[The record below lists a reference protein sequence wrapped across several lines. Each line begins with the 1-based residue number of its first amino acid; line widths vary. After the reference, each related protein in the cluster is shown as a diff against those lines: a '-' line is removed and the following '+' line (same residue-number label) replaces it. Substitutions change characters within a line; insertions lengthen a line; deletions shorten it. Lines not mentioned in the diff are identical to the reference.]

1 MIVLLKRHYPK
12 HCPDY
17 ESLTIC
23 EALSFT
29 IDVED
34 GSRVIEVQTNIG
46 LNYTQVTKKIR
57 NEGVKDLDC
66 D

>member
-1 MIVLLKRHYPK
+1 MIVLLKRHYLK
-12 HCPDY
+12 HCLDY

-46 LNYTQVTKKIR
+46 LNYTQLTKKL
-57 NEGVKDLDC
+57 EMKELKT
-66 D
+66 